1 MPAPTTSE
9 IQAKAAEI
17 VARDEFQLEA
27 VKQDSGVKSDALA
40 EILDWILKP
49 LKWLFDSTEGLP
61 EFARWLIVIGLVVL
75 LILLT
80 AHIVY
85 SLYSALHGETKRR
98 TTLSAEV
105 AERKIDPAKLESL
118 ADDAAAKLDF
128 ITAVRLLFRAG
139 VIRLEA
145 QEEKKNRPGAT
156 NRELLRRYQKQP
168 TLGAALRLFVDTI
181 DRKWYGDEICTDTD
195 YAACRS
201 AHDDVRRLTRGKL
214 DVHRA

>member
-1 MPAPTTSE
+1 VPAPSASE

-17 VARDEFQLEA
+17 VARNDYQLEA
-27 VKQDSGVKSDALA
+27 AKEQPSWSSDLFAQLI
-40 EILDWILKP
+40 EWILVP
-49 LKWLFDSTEGLP
+49 LKWIYNATEGLP
-61 EFARWLIVIGLVVL
+61 EFTRWIIVGVLVVL
-75 LILLT
+75 VLLLT
-80 AHIVY
+80 GHIVY
-85 SLYSALHGETKRR
+85 SLAKGLGGGKTRKSGGK
-98 TTLSAEV
+98 AEV
-105 AERKIDPAKLESL
+105 AERRIDPQKLESL
-118 ADDAAAKLDF
+118 ADEAAAKHDF

-139 VIRLEA
+139 VIRIEA
-145 QEEKKNRPGAT
+145 KEEKKNRPGAT

-214 DVHRA
+214 DVHGA

>member
-17 VARDEFQLEA
+17 VARGDYQLEA
-27 VKQDSGVKSDALA
+27 VKQNSNLKSDALA
-40 EILDWILKP
+40 EFIDWILTP
-49 LKWLFDSTEGLP
+49 LKWLFDATEGLP
-61 EFARWLIVIGLVVL
+61 DVARWLIVGGLVVVL
-75 LILLT
+75 LLLT

-85 SLYSALHGETKRR
+85 SLAQALGGGKSRKSS
-98 TTLSAEV
+98 LKAEV
-105 AERKIDPAKLESL
+105 AERKVDPAKLESL
-118 ADDAAAKLDF
+118 ADEAAAKLDF
-128 ITAVRLLFRAG
+128 ITAIRLMFRAG

-145 QEEKKNRPGAT
+145 KEEKKNRPGAT

-195 YAACRS
+195 YAACRT
-201 AHDDVRRLTRGKL
+201 AHDDVRRFTRG
-214 DVHRA
+214 